1 MTRQEVSRRSFL
13 GASAAAGAAVLTHP
27 VHLAAQAAGIKVADM
42 PDLTIKEAKIYVLD
56 GSSWRNSGAGL
67 SGGNEIASLV
77 TASGIEG
84 NFTLGNGAG
93 GVRTPAGGW
102 VDFAKTH
109 CVGKNLFDILPTV
122 STIPL
127 QNQPGGGGG
136 GAGPAGAAGGGRG
149 GAGAAGGGAAGAAGA
164 GAGAPGAGRGGG
176 GGRGGG
182 DFIGGFNPG
191 FRSRTHG
198 TGTPGPNAH
207 AAACD
212 FILWDILGKA
222 VNRPIYKL
230 LGGTKDKILAYASS
244 QHLAT
249 VEDYGPDIL
258 KAKAAGI
265 KAYKIHPGGGQHKA
279 GGRIPAYLGH
289 IDEIKEVRNA
299 VGDDFTLLFD
309 GVQAYNYYEA
319 LRVGRALDEYGY
331 DAFEDPMQTTD
342 LEGLIE
348 LRKHLDVPTEVGEFL
363 TNIYDYGEYIKR
375 DAMGIVRLVTDG
387 VGGITGSFRVGQLAD
402 TFGMPCTPHNWGTFF
417 DMAAAFQVELA
428 LPNCYWFEM
437 VWPWEYADRPYV
449 KHQFRVD
456 ADGYVAAPTD
466 PGMGYPIDMAVVD
479 KLMTRI
485 DRG

>member
-1 MTRQEVSRRSFL
+1 MSRREVSRRSFL
-13 GASAAAGAAVLTHP
+13 GASAAAGAAVLAHP
-27 VHLAAQAAGIKVADM
+27 VNLAAQTAGIKAGDM

-56 GSSWRNSGAGL
+56 PTSWRNAGAGL
-67 SGGNEIASLV
+67 SGGGEIASLV

-93 GVRTPAGGW
+93 GVRTPAGSW
-102 VDFAKTH
+102 VDFAKAH

-136 GAGPAGAAGGGRG
+136 AGPVGAAGGGRG
-149 GAGAAGGGAAGAAGA
+149 GAGAAGGGAAA
-164 GAGAPGAGRGGG
+164 APGAGRGGG

-222 VNRPIYKL
+222 VNRPIYKI
-230 LGGTKDKILAYASS
+230 LGGTRDKILAYASS

-258 KAKAAGI
+258 KAKATGI

-289 IDEIKEVRNA
+289 IDEIKEVRQA

-309 GVQAYNYYEA
+309 AVQQYNYYEA

-331 DAFEDPMQTTD
+331 DSFEDPMQTTD

-387 VGGITGSFRVGQLAD
+387 VGGITGSYRVGQLAD

-449 KHQFRVD
+449 DHKFRVD

-466 PGMGYPIDMAVVD
+466 PGMGYPLNMAVVD
-479 KLMTRI
+479 KLLTRI
-485 DRG
+485 DR

>member
-1 MTRQEVSRRSFL
+1 MSRSELSRRSFL
-13 GASAAAGAAVLTHP
+13 GASAAAAGAAVIAHP
-27 VHLAAQAAGIKVADM
+27 VNMAAQAVGVKAADL
-42 PDLTIKEAKIYVLD
+42 PDLTIKEAKVYVLD

-84 NFTLGNGAG
+84 NFTLGNRG
-93 GVRTPAGGW
+93 TPPGPGW
-102 VDFAKTH
+102 VDFAKEH

-122 STIPL
+122 SYIPL
-127 QNQPGGGGG
+127 QIRLGGGGG
-136 GAGPAGAAGGGRG
+136 GAGPAGAAGARPAGPPPMARGGR
-149 GAGAAGGGAAGAAGA
+149 
-164 GAGAPGAGRGGG
+164 P
-176 GGRGGG
+176 
-182 DFIGGFNPG
+182 FIGGFNPG
-191 FRSRTHG
+191 FNSRPHG
-198 TGTPGPNAH
+198 TGTAGANVH

-222 VNRPIYKL
+222 VNRPIYKI

-249 VEDYGPDIL
+249 VEDYVPDIL
-258 KAKAAGI
+258 KAKAAGL
-265 KAYKIHPGGGQHKA
+265 KAYKIHPGGGQHK
-279 GGRIPAYLGH
+279 GGSAIPSYLGH
-289 IDEIKEVRNA
+289 IDEIKTVRAA
-299 VGDDFTLLFD
+299 VGDDFTLLYD
-309 GVQAYNYYEA
+309 AVQQYNYYEA

-331 DAFEDPMQTTD
+331 DSFEDPMQTTD

-363 TNIYDYGEYIKR
+363 TDIYDYGDYIKR
-375 DAMGIVRLVTDG
+375 DAMGIVRLITDN

-417 DMAAAFQVELA
+417 DMAAAFQVELS

-449 KHQFRVD
+449 DHQFRVD
-456 ADGYVAAPTD
+456 ADGYVQAPTA
-466 PGMGYPIDMAVVD
+466 PGMGYPINMAVID
-479 KLMTRI
+479 KLTTRI
-485 DRG
+485 DRGA

>member
-1 MTRQEVSRRSFL
+1 MSRRELSRRSFFA
-13 GASAAAGAAVLTHP
+13 ASAAAGAAVIAHP
-27 VHLAAQAAGIKVADM
+27 VNLAAQAAGIKASDM

-56 GSSWRNSGAGL
+56 PTSWRNAGAGL
-67 SGGNEIASLV
+67 SGGGEIASLV

-84 NFTLGNGAG
+84 NFTLGNRGN
-93 GVRTPAGGW
+93 PPGW
-102 VDFAKTH
+102 VDFAKAN
-109 CVGKNLFDILPTV
+109 CVGKNLFDVLPTV

-127 QNQPGGGGG
+127 QNRPGGGG
-136 GAGPAGAAGGGRG
+136 GAGAGTASAAGAAGGARP
-149 GAGAAGGGAAGAAGA
+149 AGA
-164 GAGAPGAGRGGG
+164 GAGAQGTNRGSGRGGA
-176 GGRGGG
+176 
-182 DFIGGFNPG
+182 FIGGFNPG
-191 FRSRTHG
+191 FNSRPHG
-198 TGTPGPNAH
+198 TGTPGPNVH

-222 VNRPIYKL
+222 VNRPIYKI
-230 LGGTKDKILAYASS
+230 LGGTKDKVLAYASS

-249 VEDYGPDIL
+249 VEDYGPDVL
-258 KAKAAGI
+258 RAKAAGI
-265 KAYKIHPGGGQHKA
+265 KAYKIHPGGGQHKD

-289 IDEIKEVRNA
+289 IDEIKEVRAA
-299 VGDDFTLLFD
+299 VGDDFTLLYD
-309 GVQAYNYYEA
+309 AVQAYNYYEA

-331 DAFEDPMQTTD
+331 DSFEDPMQTTD

-363 TNIYDYGEYIKR
+363 TDIYDYGDYIRR
-375 DAMGIVRLVTDG
+375 DAMGIVRLITDN

-437 VWPWEYADRPYV
+437 PWPWEYPDRPYV

-466 PGMGYPIDMAVVD
+466 PGMGYPLDMAVVD
-479 KLMTRI
+479 KLLTRI
-485 DRG
+485 DR

>member
-1 MTRQEVSRRSFL
+1 
-13 GASAAAGAAVLTHP
+13 
-27 VHLAAQAAGIKVADM
+27 M

-56 GSSWRNSGAGL
+56 PTSWRNAGAGL
-67 SGGNEIASLV
+67 SGGGEIASLV

-84 NFTLGNGAG
+84 NFTLGNRGN
-93 GVRTPAGGW
+93 PPGW
-102 VDFAKTH
+102 VDFAKAN
-109 CVGKNLFDILPTV
+109 CVGKNLFDVLPTV

-127 QNQPGGGGG
+127 QNRPGGGG
-136 GAGPAGAAGGGRG
+136 GAGAGTASAAGAAGGARP
-149 GAGAAGGGAAGAAGA
+149 AGA
-164 GAGAPGAGRGGG
+164 GAGAQGTNRGSGRGGA
-176 GGRGGG
+176 
-182 DFIGGFNPG
+182 FIGGFNPG
-191 FRSRTHG
+191 FNSRPHG
-198 TGTPGPNAH
+198 TGTPGPNVH

-222 VNRPIYKL
+222 VNRPIYKI
-230 LGGTKDKILAYASS
+230 LGGTKDKVLAYASS

-249 VEDYGPDIL
+249 VEDYGPDVL
-258 KAKAAGI
+258 RAKAAGI
-265 KAYKIHPGGGQHKA
+265 KAYKIHPGGGQHKD

-289 IDEIKEVRNA
+289 IDEIKEVRAA
-299 VGDDFTLLFD
+299 VGDDFTLLYD
-309 GVQAYNYYEA
+309 AVQAYNYYEA

-331 DAFEDPMQTTD
+331 DSFEDPMQTTD

-363 TNIYDYGEYIKR
+363 TDIYDYGDYIRR
-375 DAMGIVRLVTDG
+375 DAMGIVRLITDN

-437 VWPWEYADRPYV
+437 PWPWEYPDRPYV

-466 PGMGYPIDMAVVD
+466 PGMGYPLDMAVVD
-479 KLMTRI
+479 KLLTRI
-485 DRG
+485 DR

>member
-1 MTRQEVSRRSFL
+1 MARHELSRRSFL
-13 GASAAAGAAVLTHP
+13 GASAAAGAAVVTHP
-27 VHLAAQAAGIKVADM
+27 VHLAAQAAGIKAADM

-56 GSSWRNSGAGL
+56 GSSWRNTGAGL

-77 TASGIEG
+77 TNSGIEG

-93 GVRTPAGGW
+93 GVRTPAGSW
-102 VDFAKTH
+102 VDFAKAH

-127 QNQPGGGGG
+127 QNQPGGM
-136 GAGPAGAAGGGRG
+136 GAGPGAGGGGRG
-149 GAGAAGGGAAGAAGA
+149 GAGGAAAAGGGAAAAA
-164 GAGAPGAGRGGG
+164 APAAGRGGG

-207 AAACD
+207 ASACD

-222 VNRPIYKL
+222 VKRPIYKL

-265 KAYKIHPGGGQHKA
+265 KAYKIHPGSGQHKS

-466 PGMGYPIDMAVVD
+466 PGMGYPLDMAVVD

>member
-1 MTRQEVSRRSFL
+1 MSKRELSRRSFL
-13 GASAAAGAAVLTHP
+13 GASAAAGAAVIAHP
-27 VHLAAQAAGIKVADM
+27 VGMAAQAAGVKAADL

-56 GSSWRNSGAGL
+56 PTSWRNAGAGL
-67 SGGNEIASLV
+67 SGGGEIASMV
-77 TASGIEG
+77 TVSGIEG

-93 GVRTPAGGW
+93 GVRTPPGSW
-102 VDFAKTH
+102 VDFAKAH

-127 QNQPGGGGG
+127 QNQPGGGM

-149 GAGAAGGGAAGAAGA
+149 GAGGAVAAAGGGAANAAAPAAG
-164 GAGAPGAGRGGG
+164 RGG

-191 FRSRTHG
+191 FRSRMHG

-222 VNRPIYKL
+222 VNRPIYKI
-230 LGGTKDKILAYASS
+230 LGGTKTKVLAYASS
-244 QHLAT
+244 QHLAA

-265 KAYKIHPGGGQHKA
+265 KAYKIHPGGGQHKT
-279 GGRIPAYLGH
+279 GGRIPSYLGH

-299 VGDDFTLLFD
+299 VGDDFTLLYD
-309 GVQAYNYYEA
+309 AVQQYNYYEA

-331 DAFEDPMQTTD
+331 DSFEDPMQTTD

-456 ADGYVAAPTD
+456 ADGYVQAPTD
-466 PGMGYPIDMAVVD
+466 PGMGYALDRDVMD
-479 KLMTRI
+479 KLMVRI
-485 DRG
+485 DR